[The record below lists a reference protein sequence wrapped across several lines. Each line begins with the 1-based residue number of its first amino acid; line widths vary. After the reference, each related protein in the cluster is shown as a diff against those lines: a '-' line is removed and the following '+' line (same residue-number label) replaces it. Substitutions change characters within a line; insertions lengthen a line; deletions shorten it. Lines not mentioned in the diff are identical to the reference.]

1 MVYRGPDGFTWRAG
15 EHGLNT
21 RVIAAITLIAAGW
34 AVGFFSGRMSAWVF
48 PVANPDLAALK
59 SALEHP
65 APKPPIGARSPSD
78 ATPAPAAE
86 KERPSLA
93 LSPAPAP
100 ADQDGAERADT
111 AKTPSPPAKA
121 PEQAEPQKKPPQR
134 EAVLV
139 NPEWTATPRRER
151 EPEADPVE
159 RNRVNDADIAE
170 CERRYSSFR
179 ASDGTYQPYGRNSR
193 VLCPFLR

>member
-1 MVYRGPDGFTWRAG
+1 MVYRGPDGFSWRAG
-15 EHGLNT
+15 DHGLNT

-34 AVGFFSGRMSAWVF
+34 AVGFFSGRMSAWIF
-48 PVANPDLAALK
+48 PVANPDLVALK

-65 APKPPIGARSPSD
+65 APIPATSTRSPSD
-78 ATPAPAAE
+78 VTPAPAAE

-93 LSPAPAP
+93 LSPAPAE
-100 ADQDGAERADT
+100 QDGAEPADT
-111 AKTPSPPAKA
+111 AKTPSPPARA
-121 PEQAEPQKKPPQR
+121 PEQAEPQRKPPQR

-139 NPEWTATPRRER
+139 NPEWTATPRRE
-151 EPEADPVE
+151 PKADPVE
-159 RNRVNDADIAE
+159 RNRVDDADIAE

-193 VLCPFLR
+193 ILCPFLR

>member
-1 MVYRGPDGFTWRAG
+1 MVYRGPDGFSWRAG
-15 EHGLNT
+15 DHGLNT

-34 AVGFFSGRMSAWVF
+34 AVGFFSGRMSAWIF
-48 PVANPDLAALK
+48 PVANPDLVALK

-65 APKPPIGARSPSD
+65 APIPATSTRSPSD
-78 ATPAPAAE
+78 VTPAPADE

-100 ADQDGAERADT
+100 ADQDSAERADT
-111 AKTPSPPAKA
+111 AKTPSPPARA
-121 PEQAEPQKKPPQR
+121 PEQAEPQRKPPQR

-139 NPEWTATPRRER
+139 NPEWTATPRM
-151 EPEADPVE
+151 EPEANPVG
-159 RNRVNDADIAE
+159 RNRVDDADIAE

-193 VLCPFLR
+193 ILCPFLR